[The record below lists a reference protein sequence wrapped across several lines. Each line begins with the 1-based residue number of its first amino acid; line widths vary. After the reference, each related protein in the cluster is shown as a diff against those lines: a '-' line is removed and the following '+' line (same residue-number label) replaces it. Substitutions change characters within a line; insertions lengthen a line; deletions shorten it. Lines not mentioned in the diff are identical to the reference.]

1 MRHAE
6 ILSVLKKAL
15 EEEKSLLAS
24 PSYFCAAC
32 GDTERV
38 KKSSGRRKVTTSS
51 SRNVYSLLES
61 IIGNKISER
70 NLQVDV
76 PQLME
81 AFFQFC
87 IS

>member
-1 MRHAE
+1 M
-6 ILSVLKKAL
+6 
-15 EEEKSLLAS
+15 AS

-81 AFFQFC
+81 ETAYMCKNCFYVYEKHIQ
-87 IS
+87 SLEVAKM

>member
-1 MRHAE
+1 MAP
-6 ILSVLKKAL
+6 
-15 EEEKSLLAS
+15 

-38 KKSSGRRKVTTSS
+38 KRSSGRRKVTTSS

-61 IIGNKISER
+61 IGNKISER

-81 AFFQFC
+81 ETAYMCKIVFTRMRS
-87 IS
+87 IYSL

>member
-1 MRHAE
+1 M
-6 ILSVLKKAL
+6 
-15 EEEKSLLAS
+15 AS

-76 PQLME
+76 AQLME
-81 AFFQFC
+81 ETAYMCKNCFYAYEKHIQ
-87 IS
+87 SLEVAKM